1 MRNEQK
7 WSDVRKI
14 MKYIIKNTYNDG
26 QESISQW
33 IGNIGS
39 NQDTMLLLV
48 GNKAVSEDFVV
59 NKTIQALFDTG
70 IVKHLTDE
78 SLSKQ
83 SLAEIVNGNLFLHIN
98 NIPNGKEE
106 QQKLEELITS
116 VVIHKAIISNGH
128 RVRTQAKIIVTI
140 DEPHAFFGDFLEVST
155 TLFIDSKENILSKL
169 KVNSTIPFYQ
179 AKIGRASCRERV
191 CLYV

>member
-39 NQDTMLLLV
+39 NQDTMLLSV

-59 NKTIQALFDTG
+59 NKTIQAL
-70 IVKHLTDE
+70 
-78 SLSKQ
+78 
-83 SLAEIVNGNLFLHIN
+83 
-98 NIPNGKEE
+98 
-106 QQKLEELITS
+106 
-116 VVIHKAIISNGH
+116 
-128 RVRTQAKIIVTI
+128 
-140 DEPHAFFGDFLEVST
+140 
-155 TLFIDSKENILSKL
+155 
-169 KVNSTIPFYQ
+169 
-179 AKIGRASCRERV
+179 
-191 CLYV
+191 

>member
-59 NKTIQALFDTG
+59 NKTIQAL
-70 IVKHLTDE
+70 
-78 SLSKQ
+78 
-83 SLAEIVNGNLFLHIN
+83 
-98 NIPNGKEE
+98 
-106 QQKLEELITS
+106 
-116 VVIHKAIISNGH
+116 
-128 RVRTQAKIIVTI
+128 
-140 DEPHAFFGDFLEVST
+140 
-155 TLFIDSKENILSKL
+155 
-169 KVNSTIPFYQ
+169 
-179 AKIGRASCRERV
+179 
-191 CLYV
+191 

>member
-128 RVRTQAKIIVTI
+128 RVRT
-140 DEPHAFFGDFLEVST
+140 PS
-155 TLFIDSKENILSKL
+155 
-169 KVNSTIPFYQ
+169 
-179 AKIGRASCRERV
+179 
-191 CLYV
+191 

>member
-48 GNKAVSEDFVV
+48 GNKAVS
-59 NKTIQALFDTG
+59 
-70 IVKHLTDE
+70 VKR
-78 SLSKQ
+78 S
-83 SLAEIVNGNLFLHIN
+83 A
-98 NIPNGKEE
+98 
-106 QQKLEELITS
+106 KLGS
-116 VVIHKAIISNGH
+116 
-128 RVRTQAKIIVTI
+128 
-140 DEPHAFFGDFLEVST
+140 
-155 TLFIDSKENILSKL
+155 
-169 KVNSTIPFYQ
+169 
-179 AKIGRASCRERV
+179 
-191 CLYV
+191 

>member
-48 GNKAVSEDFVV
+48 GNKAVYEDFVV
-59 NKTIQALFDTG
+59 NKTIQAL
-70 IVKHLTDE
+70 
-78 SLSKQ
+78 
-83 SLAEIVNGNLFLHIN
+83 
-98 NIPNGKEE
+98 
-106 QQKLEELITS
+106 
-116 VVIHKAIISNGH
+116 
-128 RVRTQAKIIVTI
+128 
-140 DEPHAFFGDFLEVST
+140 
-155 TLFIDSKENILSKL
+155 
-169 KVNSTIPFYQ
+169 
-179 AKIGRASCRERV
+179 
-191 CLYV
+191 

>member
-1 MRNEQK
+1 MRNEKK

-59 NKTIQALFDTG
+59 NKTIQAL
-70 IVKHLTDE
+70 
-78 SLSKQ
+78 
-83 SLAEIVNGNLFLHIN
+83 
-98 NIPNGKEE
+98 
-106 QQKLEELITS
+106 
-116 VVIHKAIISNGH
+116 
-128 RVRTQAKIIVTI
+128 
-140 DEPHAFFGDFLEVST
+140 
-155 TLFIDSKENILSKL
+155 
-169 KVNSTIPFYQ
+169 
-179 AKIGRASCRERV
+179 
-191 CLYV
+191 